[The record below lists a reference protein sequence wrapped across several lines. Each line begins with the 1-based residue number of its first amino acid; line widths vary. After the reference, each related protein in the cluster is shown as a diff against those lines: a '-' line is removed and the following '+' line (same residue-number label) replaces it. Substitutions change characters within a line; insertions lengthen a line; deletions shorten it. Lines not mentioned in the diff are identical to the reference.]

1 MSHKLELNE
10 EEFRKAWLEENLTKA
25 QMCERFHISNG
36 SVQTYVKKF
45 GLKKTPEQ
53 KQEATRRTNLER
65 YGVENVGQNSEIK
78 QKIQKTFLDKY
89 GETSALKNPEV
100 RAKIEQTC
108 MEKYGVTSI
117 GLAEE
122 VKKKRE
128 ETCMEKYGAKYSLG
142 SQEVKDKAKETLL
155 DKYGVDN
162 CAKAPAIKEKIRK
175 TCMDKYGVHTTL
187 IETNIREKTRQTLL
201 ERYGVEKAAQIGF
214 DEKTARILNSA
225 EEMRKYIENSDD
237 KTTSGLVKPLKCGPA
252 AFLRRVHKFGLFDL
266 LDRFRSGEEAELFTW
281 VSSLGVKCIAGARDV
296 INGELDIYIPSHNV
310 AIEFNGNYWHCEL
323 QKPKHYHESKSLAC
337 EEKGIRLIHVFE
349 HEWTDER
356 TRPIVESI
364 IKSALGIFERK
375 LFARKCVVKHITSDE
390 AAQFLH
396 DNHLQGARRAKLS
409 YGLFFGD
416 ELVQMMSFSHNGQY
430 KCWEIIRSC
439 TKNNTLVVGGLSKL
453 LSCFKNE
460 IQPNAIFSYCDYNK
474 YNGKGYETLGMN
486 FIGVTGPDLR
496 WYMSDGLVLPRS
508 PHRNEELSKTAV
520 AKIWGAGSK
529 KYLLIC

>member
-65 YGVENVGQNSEIK
+65 YGVENVGQNPEIK

-89 GETSALKNPEV
+89 GETSALKNSEV

-128 ETCMEKYGAKYSLG
+128 QTCMEKYGAKYSLG

-162 CAKAPAIKEKIRK
+162 AGKSKIVRDKMENTCYQRYGVKSTLKEPVTKQKIKE
-175 TCMDKYGVHTTL
+175 TMM
-187 IETNIREKTRQTLL
+187 
-201 ERYGVEKAAQIGF
+201 ERYGVSHVSQIGYDDF
-214 DEKTARILNSA
+214 TYQIMSSPEK
-225 EEMRKYIENSDD
+225 MREYIENSSD
-237 KTTSGLVKPLKCGPA
+237 KTVAGLVKNLKCKAPG
-252 AFLRRVHKFGLFDL
+252 FLQKVHKFGLFDL
-266 LDRFRSGEEAELFTW
+266 LDRFRSGEEAELFAW
-281 VSSLGVKCIAGARDV
+281 VSSLGVQCIAGARDV
-296 INGELDIYIPSHNV
+296 INGELDIYIPSHNL

-323 QKPKHYHESKSLAC
+323 QKPKHYHESKSIAC

-364 IKSALGIFERK
+364 IKGALGIFERK

-460 IQPNAIFSYCDYNK
+460 TQPNAIFSYCDYNK
-474 YNGKGYETLGMN
+474 YSGKGYEALGMN